1 MKKTNRT
8 YAGKPTKS
16 KKQFR
21 QIRNLFI
28 LTLILV
34 ALIGYYENSFEIEQA
49 QAIQIQPAIQ
59 IYPEPETD
67 LKKYVLTE
75 VYKAGLN
82 PDYVERLL
90 HCESTWNN
98 EAHTLEPN
106 STVSSG
112 VWQINSVHKAKI
124 VIKKKQA
131 YLLLFSPNKKL
142 KLPDNLHQSLTSKG
156 KKWIELLKVNE
167 NLYYP
172 VFIKEDSKGE
182 SNYLYDMEV
191 LNWAVQDVEE
201 DYKKYQDLGF
211 WDKYGSIAIIG
222 GTLGICFLLVIVT
235 FKYSNG
241 IIDKMA
247 PLAQSFTEAA
257 QALAKAQTT
266 QVIGK

>member
-112 VWQINSVHKAKI
+112 VWQINSVHKATI
-124 VIKKKQA
+124 
-131 YLLLFSPNKKL
+131 SPSERFDIEKSTEWAINKR
-142 KLPDNLHQSLTSKG
+142 LHDG
-156 KKWIELLKVNE
+156 
-167 NLYYP
+167 
-172 VFIKEDSKGE
+172 
-182 SNYLYDMEV
+182 
-191 LNWAVQDVEE
+191 NWSAWSCSR
-201 DYKKYQDLGF
+201 L
-211 WDKYGSIAIIG
+211 I
-222 GTLGICFLLVIVT
+222 
-235 FKYSNG
+235 
-241 IIDKMA
+241 
-247 PLAQSFTEAA
+247 
-257 QALAKAQTT
+257 
-266 QVIGK
+266 